1 MNTWNPSLQNSG
13 RELKC
18 VCYDELYSLQKS
30 QENLYF
36 PSGTGTKS
44 AVTGILNAWELPLRK
59 YEGPDVAH
67 GKLKFNNR
75 YLSDILLELLD
86 DAVKK
91 GGKKCILR
99 AAEGKAEITPRGS
112 NRNVYI
118 FKADNIKSVSESH
131 GIDSLITRVTVT
143 GQADDEGKT
152 SVEATLDGL
161 TRYGIRQRIYVRGS
175 DETLE
180 AAKSAA
186 QEILNEDGTI
196 KKEITLQSL
205 DVPVIRKGDRIEL
218 EAGLTKGSFYV
229 KSVRHDADTCSMSME
244 LKKTERE
251 EVKGETSETHKD
263 HNVGDVVNFRGGTHY
278 ISSYPG
284 ARGYPAGAGPA
295 KITKKNGSGKA
306 HPWHLIHTDSSSN
319 VYGWV
324 DDGTFD

>member
-1 MNTWNPSLQNSG
+1 MAN
-13 RELKC
+13 
-18 VCYDELYSLQKS
+18 
-30 QENLYF
+30 
-36 PSGTGTKS
+36 
-44 AVTGILNAWELPLRK
+44 
-59 YEGPDVAH
+59 
-67 GKLKFNNR
+67 GKLKFNKI

-196 KKEITLQSL
+196 KKEITLQSP

-251 EVKGETSETHKD
+251 EEIGRASCRERVS
-263 HNVGDVVNFRGGTHY
+263 
-278 ISSYPG
+278 
-284 ARGYPAGAGPA
+284 A
-295 KITKKNGSGKA
+295 
-306 HPWHLIHTDSSSN
+306 
-319 VYGWV
+319 
-324 DDGTFD
+324 